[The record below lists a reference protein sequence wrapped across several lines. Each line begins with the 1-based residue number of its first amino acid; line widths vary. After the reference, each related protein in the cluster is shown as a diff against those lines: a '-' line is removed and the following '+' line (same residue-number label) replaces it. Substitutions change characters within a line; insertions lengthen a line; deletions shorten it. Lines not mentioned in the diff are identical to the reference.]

1 MGTFTEKVQHFKMPA
16 VEEEEEEGEVGVMRR
31 ANLSPPKRKT
41 GGIIEMWITNESYP
55 SPTKELK
62 VLGDEGD
69 NETIL
74 DHLNVGEERI
84 SKNDGEEEVEVEST
98 DSNSLNNSELLD
110 SSTDH
115 EKEVDRSF
123 DPEIVIEELC
133 DDESVGG
140 DSDISFKREGQISPK
155 KEEGKRRNEFKIGY
169 DPDVITKTDSSGL
182 NESIVKDYKGEIE
195 LVELESDDDEVS
207 EEPNLKLSRSSWN
220 SMF

>member
-1 MGTFTEKVQHFKMPA
+1 MPA
-16 VEEEEEEGEVGVMRR
+16 VEDEEEGEVGVMRR

-55 SPTKELK
+55 SPAKESK
-62 VLGDEGD
+62 VTGDEGD
-69 NETIL
+69 SEIIF
-74 DHLNVGEERI
+74 DDLNVGEERI
-84 SKNDGEEEVEVEST
+84 NKNDGEEVEVEVEST

-140 DSDISFKREGQISPK
+140 DSDISLEREGQTSPK
-155 KEEGKRRNEFKIGY
+155 KEEEKRQNEFKSGY
-169 DPDVITKTDSSGL
+169 DLDVIAKTDFSGL
-182 NESIVKDYKGEIE
+182 KEGIVKDNKGEIE
-195 LVELESDDDEVS
+195 LVELESDDDEVA
-207 EEPNLKLSRSSWN
+207 EEPNLKRSR
-220 SMF
+220 

>member
-1 MGTFTEKVQHFKMPA
+1 MGTFTEKVKHFKMPA
-16 VEEEEEEGEVGVMRR
+16 VEDEEEGEVGVMRR

-55 SPTKELK
+55 SPAKESK
-62 VLGDEGD
+62 VTGDEGD
-69 NETIL
+69 SEIIF
-74 DHLNVGEERI
+74 DDLNVGEERI
-84 SKNDGEEEVEVEST
+84 NKNDGEEVEVEVEST

-140 DSDISFKREGQISPK
+140 DSDISLEREGQTSPK
-155 KEEGKRRNEFKIGY
+155 KEEEKRQNEFKSGY
-169 DPDVITKTDSSGL
+169 DLDVIAKTDFSGL
-182 NESIVKDYKGEIE
+182 KEGIVKDNKGEIE

-207 EEPNLKLSRSSWN
+207 EESNLKHSRWGWSSIL
-220 SMF
+220 

>member
-1 MGTFTEKVQHFKMPA
+1 MPA
-16 VEEEEEEGEVGVMRR
+16 VEEEEEGEMGVMRR
-31 ANLSPPKRKT
+31 TNLSPPKRKT

-69 NETIL
+69 SEIIL
-74 DHLNVGEERI
+74 DDLNVGEERI
-84 SKNDGEEEVEVEST
+84 SKNDGEEEVETEST
-98 DSNSLNNSELLD
+98 SIDSNSLNNSELLD

-115 EKEVDRSF
+115 EKEADRSF

-140 DSDISFKREGQISPK
+140 DSDISFKREGQTSLK
-155 KEEGKRRNEFKIGY
+155 KEEGQRLNESKIGY

-182 NESIVKDYKGEIE
+182 NEGIVKDYKGEIE
-195 LVELESDDDEVS
+195 LVELESDEDEVS
-207 EEPNLKLSRSSWN
+207 EEPNFKRSRWSWN